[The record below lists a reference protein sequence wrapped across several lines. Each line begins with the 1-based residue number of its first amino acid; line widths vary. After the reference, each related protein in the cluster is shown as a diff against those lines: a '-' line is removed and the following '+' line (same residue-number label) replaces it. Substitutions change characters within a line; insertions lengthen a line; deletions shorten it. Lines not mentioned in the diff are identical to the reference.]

1 MRIEPVFV
9 DKCDS
14 PPSYEDAIKYPSMPP
29 VYYPSMQ
36 SYPTVT
42 SQQEQEQPHDDTV
55 SHFATVPLHVQQTP
69 STLHRK

>member
-9 DKCDS
+9 DKYDN

-42 SQQEQEQPHDDTV
+42 SQQEQQHDDAG
-55 SHFATVPLHVQQTP
+55 SHFATDIPLHAQQAP